1 MFFSSAGR
9 TALDSIKYL
18 HLKVCLTN
26 IEKNNIF
33 FKSNFVKSFRLEL
46 QIISHVSLK

>member
-26 IEKNNIF
+26 IEKNYIF
-33 FKSNFVKSFRLEL
+33 FFNQILSNPSDWNCKSLVTYL
-46 QIISHVSLK
+46 